1 MTMSAILQD
10 REANIWVGTNSGLDR
25 FRITNLV
32 PIVLSFKLH
41 QPIWVAGDVLSDVV
55 RVRGGRADKGHPLSS
70 RIVTPM
76 ARFGGFARMPSIAM
90 MREITPG
97 TEDGS
102 DTLWLSPVREGLYY
116 RTTRG
121 WQQLETASE
130 FAELIA
136 RTAFTDWMGRAWFGY
151 EGCTIIIL
159 EHEKLSESLSR

>member
-55 RVRGGRADKGHPLSS
+55 RVHGDALINVIRFPAKLYL
-70 RIVTPM
+70 RIVTPL

-90 MREITPG
+90 RREITPG
-97 TEDGS
+97 
-102 DTLWLSPVREGLYY
+102 LRY
-116 RTTRG
+116 RPR
-121 WQQLETASE
+121 SRS
-130 FAELIA
+130 LIK
-136 RTAFTDWMGRAWFGY
+136 RQ
-151 EGCTIIIL
+151 
-159 EHEKLSESLSR
+159 

>member
-76 ARFGGFARMPSIAM
+76 ARFGGFARMPSTAM
-90 MREITPG
+90 TREITPG
-97 TEDGS
+97 LRYQDCATNLVPEV
-102 DTLWLSPVREGLYY
+102 L
-116 RTTRG
+116 
-121 WQQLETASE
+121 
-130 FAELIA
+130 
-136 RTAFTDWMGRAWFGY
+136 
-151 EGCTIIIL
+151 
-159 EHEKLSESLSR
+159 